1 MRMRWVVPVA
11 AVGAAVA
18 AATCAKPHGVAPAG
32 GDEPDIRVGLVVGE
46 SQVRVGGTGR
56 VGGVVGGSVQLRLSS
71 GSEVRVATDG
81 RAVRLSGAASGRYE
95 RVTFVSLDRDR
106 FVTVNGKPY
115 RGVVEVYAGGGGVL
129 AVNELPLEA
138 YVAGVVNVEMGRR
151 ASSELAALEAQAIV
165 TRTYALRNLGK
176 YASDGYDLRAS
187 VSDQAYG
194 GVATESEQGW
204 RSVRN
209 TAALVVTYRGEP
221 ITTFFHSTCG
231 FSTASPEEVFRFG
244 RELPYLKPVSDA
256 HAGGHYCDISPH
268 YRWTVE
274 WSAEELTRI
283 LSETVPSVLGI
294 ERAAIDEL
302 EDVTVQRTGR
312 SGRVAEVRVA
322 VGRGEIP
329 VFGPDLR
336 RVFVR
341 PDGRLL
347 GSTAFQLAVEKRA
360 GRVERVR
367 ASGAGW
373 GHGVGMC
380 QWGAVG
386 RARAGESART
396 IVSTYFPGT
405 RLERWY

>member
-1 MRMRWVVPVA
+1 V
-11 AVGAAVA
+11 
-18 AATCAKPHGVAPAG
+18 
-32 GDEPDIRVGLVVGE
+32 VVGDA
-46 SQVRVGGTGR
+46 QARVGGTGR
-56 VGGVVGGSVQLRLSS
+56 VGGVVGGSVQFRLSS
-71 GSEVRVATDG
+71 GAEVRAVPDG

-95 RVTFVSLDRDR
+95 RITFVSLDRDR

-151 ASSELAALEAQAIV
+151 ASNEVAALEAQAVV
-165 TRTYALRNLGK
+165 TRTYALQNLGK
-176 YASDGYDLRAS
+176 YTSDGYDLRAS

-194 GVATESEQGW
+194 GVESETEQGW
-204 RSVRN
+204 RSVRS

-244 RELPYLKPVSDA
+244 QELPYLSPVSDA

-274 WSAEELTRI
+274 WSGAELTRI
-283 LSETVPSVLGI
+283 LRETVPSVLGV
-294 ERAAIDEL
+294 ERAAIDAL
-302 EDVTVQRTGR
+302 ADVRVQRTGR
-312 SGRVAEVRVA
+312 SGRVAEVRIAVA
-322 VGRGEIP
+322 RGEVP

-336 RVFVR
+336 RVFLK

-347 GSTAFQLAVEKRA
+347 GSTAFQLAVEKRS
-360 GRVERVR
+360 GQVERVR

-386 RARAGESART
+386 RARAGQDVRT
-396 IVSTYFPGT
+396 IISTYFPGT